1 MQKEHHK
8 ALAARDASQDKM
20 QKQHKEAVAARDAAW
35 THAFQDPC
43 LSICF
48 LIQSVWCDVWS
59 LLLGPGWGY
68 LPAFQGQSGTRFEP
82 QHPLAALYIHCAKN
96 WGSG

>member
-1 MQKEHHK
+1 MQKEHQK

-35 THAFQDPC
+35 GHAFQDPC

-48 LIQSVWCDVWS
+48 LIQSVWCDVALS
-59 LLLGPGWGY
+59 ERQ
-68 LPAFQGQSGTRFEP
+68 LPATQVQDATWRQFKAGVEAQHEEDVKDWGQGVYA
-82 QHPLAALYIHCAKN
+82 H
-96 WGSG
+96 